1 MVVDIIVLSPEEE
14 FIAWLDSTNVYVEET
29 SQSETIREITLEHS
43 LNDDTKV
50 KKWYR
55 QGNKIWVSGGHGLK
69 PCLYVINQEYKLDY
83 WQKETVTLEAEEVLV
98 ELNNVEL
105 YSYTGS
111 SEITINRA
119 FLESVFGDYYD
130 IGNIDGFVSKQNSKI
145 LPVGTMTLIELLR
158 LIESETG
165 MVFVTR
171 YEKTSHNVIERYLDL
186 KQVDNIGFTYSQAL
200 DIGYNTDNLVH
211 TVSETNTFRAIAPK
225 LSLSESSDETS
236 NSALTKSQ
244 LASIISQY
252 KGLAVNKGDRIP
264 MIIEKQQETNSSG
277 NTVETE
283 VITAYWY
290 APFNKRAN
298 KLYVED
304 DAGADSDYSTT
315 EANYNQIYSKKNNA
329 SLKKVPKIGTVST
342 SETNKY
348 AIYNACARALL
359 EKRYPNIDI
368 EVSVA
373 DLSLLVGDDSYFYVY
388 DTVYVKIPGY
398 NELIQAKITKTVKT
412 PNDSGA
418 NKITVS
424 NAKIGTKVTQRDTNI
439 SISDTIITK
448 KGQKLSG
455 ILYSEG
461 IPLENEIVSISFK
474 KYVEE
479 ETPKIADTSSASG
492 SKSSSSVKYKTVT
505 EKVKR
510 TDVITAWGYNTCAC
524 CGYPKNPYKKVKRTY
539 LNKCP
544 HCGKT
549 MVLKDNPKKCK
560 DGEITCSSCSADYCI
575 NCGGD
580 KGSKARCK
588 KYRLTPADEYT
599 TVTKKVAVTSTTK
612 SEKSSAKSN
621 PNDPTDST
629 TAKAQIKK
637 YGIHKDVVAKARSIC
652 WGKKTDKAKMKA
664 IADWMG
670 LGNSGKIKYSK
681 YDCTKKGAKGTLE
694 ARKGNCAD
702 QTHLCIALARAVG
715 VKARYVHRW
724 NHYYG
729 EYKINGN
736 WFVVDTVTSKG
747 WGHYWSGSG
756 RLIGKGNNLKGCK
769 VS

>member
-1 MVVDIIVLSPEEE
+1 MVVDIIVLSPDEE
-14 FIAWLDSTNVYVEET
+14 FIAWLDSTSVYIEET

-43 LNDDTKV
+43 LNDDTKI

-55 QGNKIWVSGGHGLK
+55 QGNKIWISGGHGLK
-69 PCLYVINQEYKLDY
+69 PCLYVINQEYKIDY

-111 SEITINRA
+111 SEIAVDRS
-119 FLESVFGDYYD
+119 FLEGVFGDYYD
-130 IGNIDGFVSKQNSKI
+130 IGTIDSFVNRQNNKI

-165 MVFVTR
+165 MVFATR
-171 YEKTSHNVIERYLDL
+171 YEKAGNNVIRRYLDL

-211 TVSETNTFRAIAPK
+211 TVSETDTYRAMAPK
-225 LSLSESSDETS
+225 LSLSDSSDETS
-236 NSALTKSQ
+236 ATAMTKSQ
-244 LASIISQY
+244 LGTIISQY
-252 KGLAVNKGDRIP
+252 RSLAVSKGDRIP
-264 MIIEKQQETNSSG
+264 MIIEKRQENNS
-277 NTVETE
+277 ETE
-283 VITAYWY
+283 VVTAYWY

-298 KLYVED
+298 NLYVED

-315 EANYNQIYSKKNNA
+315 EANYNQIYSKRNRNGTM
-329 SLKKVPKIGTVST
+329 KVPKVGTVST
-342 SETNKY
+342 SETNRY

-359 EKRYPNIDI
+359 EKRYPDIEI

-373 DLSLLVGDDSYFYVY
+373 DLNLLVGDDSYFHVY

-398 NELIQAKITKTVKT
+398 NELIRAKITKTVKT

-418 NKITVS
+418 NRITVS

-439 SISDTIITK
+439 SISDTTIAK
-448 KGQKLSG
+448 KGQKLAG

-461 IPLENEIVSISFK
+461 IPLGNEIVSISFQ
-474 KYVEE
+474 KYVDEAE
-479 ETPKIADTSSASG
+479 PKIADTS
-492 SKSSSSVKYKTVT
+492 KSSSSKKSTKTKTVT

-524 CGYPKNPYKKVKRTY
+524 CGYPKNPYKKVRKTY

-544 HCGKT
+544 RCGKT

-560 DGEITCSSCSADYCI
+560 DGEITCSACGADFCI

-580 KGSKARCK
+580 KQGKSYCK
-588 KYRLTPADEYT
+588 KYRLTSASEYT
-599 TVTKKVAVTSTTK
+599 TVTKKVDVVSTTK
-612 SEKSSAKSN
+612 KKEEKKSN
-621 PNDPTDST
+621 PDDPTDNT
-629 TAKAQIKK
+629 VAKAQIKK
-637 YGIHKDVVAKARSIC
+637 YNIHKDVVAKARSIC
-652 WGKKTDKAKMKA
+652 WGKRTDKSKMRA

-670 LGNSGKIKYSK
+670 LGNSGKIKYER
-681 YDCTKKGAKGTLE
+681 YACTKRGARKTLE

-702 QTHLCIALARAVG
+702 QAHLCIALARAVG

-729 EYKINGN
+729 EYKIDGN

-756 RLIGKGNNLKGCK
+756 YLIGKGNSLKGCK